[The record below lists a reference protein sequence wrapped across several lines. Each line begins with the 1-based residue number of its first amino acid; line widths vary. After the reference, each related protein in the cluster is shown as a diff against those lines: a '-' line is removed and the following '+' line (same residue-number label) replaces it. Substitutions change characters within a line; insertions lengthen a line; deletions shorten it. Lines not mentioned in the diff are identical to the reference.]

1 MAGASATLHMT
12 SIGATVCVMD
22 SMDTYWADR
31 AALEWQVE
39 LGVTEAIL
47 DAPLNRYEVPEA
59 VAKPVVAAVAKGP
72 PAIPVPVEVDCV
84 EQARKSAD
92 AASDLAELQTA
103 IGAFDHCDLKRGA
116 RNLIFAEGD
125 AAARI
130 MVIGEAPERDED
142 RAGTVFS
149 GDRRLL
155 LDKMFAAIDL
165 GVAHDDVARRVY
177 LTAAFPWSAGSVP
190 PKPADMA
197 TLTPFLE
204 RHIALV
210 NPDVLILM
218 GNTACQMLLGK
229 SGVSRM
235 RGQWAEVLGRP
246 TMPMMH
252 PAQLMQTPL
261 SKRDAWADLLA
272 VQDKLR
278 G

>member
-1 MAGASATLHMT
+1 
-12 SIGATVCVMD
+12 
-22 SMDTYWADR
+22 MDTYWADR

-47 DAPLNRYEVPEA
+47 DAPLNRYEVPET
-59 VAKPVVAAVAKGP
+59 VAKPVAASVAKGP
-72 PAIPVPVEVDCV
+72 PAIPVPVEVDSV
-84 EQARKSAD
+84 TEARKAAD
-92 AASDLAELQTA
+92 AAPDLSALKAA

-125 AAARI
+125 AAARV

-142 RAGTVFS
+142 RAGTVFT

-155 LDKMFAAIDL
+155 LDKMFAAINL

-190 PKPADMA
+190 PKPADRA
-197 TLTPFLE
+197 TLTSFLE
-204 RHIALV
+204 RHIALA

-229 SGVSRM
+229 SGVS
-235 RGQWAEVLGRP
+235 
-246 TMPMMH
+246 
-252 PAQLMQTPL
+252 
-261 SKRDAWADLLA
+261 
-272 VQDKLR
+272 
-278 G
+278 

>member
-1 MAGASATLHMT
+1 
-12 SIGATVCVMD
+12 
-22 SMDTYWADR
+22 
-31 AALEWQVE
+31 
-39 LGVTEAIL
+39 
-47 DAPLNRYEVPEA
+47 
-59 VAKPVVAAVAKGP
+59 
-72 PAIPVPVEVDCV
+72 
-84 EQARKSAD
+84 
-92 AASDLAELQTA
+92 
-103 IGAFDHCDLKRGA
+103 
-116 RNLIFAEGD
+116 
-125 AAARI
+125 

-142 RAGTVFS
+142 RAGTVLS

-261 SKRDAWADLLA
+261 AKRDAWADLLA

>member
-12 SIGATVCVMD
+12 SIGATVYIMD

-47 DAPLNRYEVPEA
+47 DAPLNRYEVPDA
-59 VAKPVVAAVAKGP
+59 VAKPVVAPVAKGP

-84 EQARKSAD
+84 AQARKSAD
-92 AASDLAELQTA
+92 AAPDLAALQAA

-116 RNLIFAEGD
+116 RNLIFSEGD

-142 RAGTVFS
+142 RAGTPFA

-155 LDKMFAAIDL
+155 LDKMFAAIDR
-165 GVAHDDVARRVY
+165 GVVHEDVARRVY
-177 LTAAFPWSAGSVP
+177 LTGAFPWSAGSVP

-261 SKRDAWADLLA
+261 AKRDAWADLLA

>member
-1 MAGASATLHMT
+1 MAGASATLHMA
-12 SIGATVCVMD
+12 SIGVTVCVMD

-47 DAPLNRYEVPEA
+47 DAPLNRYEVPET
-59 VAKPVVAAVAKGP
+59 VAKPVAASVAKGP
-72 PAIPVPVEVDCV
+72 PAIPVPVEVDSV
-84 EQARKSAD
+84 TEARKAAD
-92 AASDLAELQTA
+92 AAPDLSALKAA

-116 RNLIFAEGD
+116 RNLIFAEGN
-125 AAARI
+125 AAARV

-142 RAGTVFS
+142 RAGTVFT

-155 LDKMFAAIDL
+155 LDKMFAAINL

-190 PKPADMA
+190 PKPADRA
-197 TLTPFLE
+197 TLTSFLE
-204 RHIALV
+204 RHIALA

-246 TMPMMH
+246 TMPMIH

-261 SKRDAWADLLA
+261 AKRDAWADLLA
-272 VQDKLR
+272 VQNKLR